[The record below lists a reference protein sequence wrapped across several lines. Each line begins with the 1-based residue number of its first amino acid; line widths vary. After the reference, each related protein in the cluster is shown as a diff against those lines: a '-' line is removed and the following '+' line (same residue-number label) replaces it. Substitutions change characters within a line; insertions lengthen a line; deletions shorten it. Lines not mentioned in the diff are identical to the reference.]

1 MATTEFIAAIEL
13 GSSKITGVAG
23 KKNSD
28 GSMQVLA
35 YAQEDSSTFIRKGV
49 IFNLDKT
56 AQSLTSIINRLEG
69 ELKNSI
75 AKVYVG
81 IGGQSLRTVRNVVS
95 RDLED
100 EAIISEELVSAIG
113 DENIAIPVV
122 DMDILDVAPQEY
134 KVGNNLQAN
143 PVGLVGS
150 HIEGRFLNIV
160 ARASVRKNLEHCF
173 QQAKIDIADQLIAPL
188 VTANAVLTESE
199 RRSGCALIDLGA
211 DTTTISVYKNNI
223 LRFLTVLPLG
233 GNSIT
238 RDITTLQ
245 MEEEEAER
253 LKKAYGDALYEE
265 DPEQEEATCKLD
277 DDSRTIKVADLN
289 NIIEARAEEI
299 IANVWNQVQ
308 LSGFDDKLLAGI
320 ILTGGAANLKNIEE
334 MLRKR
339 SKVEKIRMA
348 KLPRNTVHAPSNIL
362 KKDGSQNTLF
372 GLLFEG
378 NQNCCLTETAPQ
390 PTPTPM
396 TSRPEP
402 AEVHKTADIFEDDQ
416 ELKEQ
421 ARIARLKKEEEE
433 REAKIA
439 AKEAEKLRKQK
450 EKEEKERRK
459 REAGPSWIQRKIDSL
474 TKEIFSDDDMK

>member
-1 MATTEFIAAIEL
+1 
-13 GSSKITGVAG
+13 
-23 KKNSD
+23 
-28 GSMQVLA
+28 
-35 YAQEDSSTFIRKGV
+35 
-49 IFNLDKT
+49 
-56 AQSLTSIINRLEG
+56 
-69 ELKNSI
+69 
-75 AKVYVG
+75 
-81 IGGQSLRTVRNVVS
+81 
-95 RDLED
+95 
-100 EAIISEELVSAIG
+100 
-113 DENIAIPVV
+113 
-122 DMDILDVAPQEY
+122 
-134 KVGNNLQAN
+134 
-143 PVGLVGS
+143 
-150 HIEGRFLNIV
+150 
-160 ARASVRKNLEHCF
+160 
-173 QQAKIDIADQLIAPL
+173 
-188 VTANAVLTESE
+188 
-199 RRSGCALIDLGA
+199 
-211 DTTTISVYKNNI
+211 
-223 LRFLTVLPLG
+223 
-233 GNSIT
+233 
-238 RDITTLQ
+238 

-402 AEVHKTADIFEDDQ
+402 AEVHKTADMFEDDQ

>member
-23 KKNSD
+23 RKNSD
-28 GSMQVLA
+28 GSMQILA

-95 RDLED
+95 RDLEE

-113 DENIAIPVV
+113 DENVAIPVV

-160 ARASVRKNLEHCF
+160 ARSSVRKNLEHCF

-199 RRSGCALIDLGA
+199 RRSGCALIDFGA

-253 LKKAYGDALYEE
+253 LKRTYGDALYEE
-265 DPEQEEATCKLD
+265 DESEEPATCKLED
-277 DDSRTIKVADLN
+277 ESRTIELSKLN
-289 NIIEARAEEI
+289 NIIEARTEEI
-299 IANVWNQVQ
+299 IANVWNQIQ
-308 LSGFDDKLLAGI
+308 ISGYEDKLLAGI
-320 ILTGGAANLKNIEE
+320 ILTGGAANLKNLEE
-334 MLRKR
+334 MLRRR
-339 SKVEKIRMA
+339 SKIEKMRMA
-348 KLPRNTVHAPSNIL
+348 KLPRNTVHAPSNTL

-378 NQNCCLTETAPQ
+378 NQNCCLIETAPQ
-390 PTPTPM
+390 IPATPVTPK
-396 TSRPEP
+396 PEP
-402 AEVHKTADIFEDDQ
+402 EVHKTADMFEDDQ

-421 ARIARLKKEEEE
+421 ARLARLKKT
-433 REAKIA
+433 
-439 AKEAEKLRKQK
+439 
-450 EKEEKERRK
+450 RRK
-459 REAGPSWIQRKIDSL
+459 KKPGQLPRKPKDSASRRKKKRKKDGREKPVPAGFNARSTP
-474 TKEIFSDDDMK
+474 